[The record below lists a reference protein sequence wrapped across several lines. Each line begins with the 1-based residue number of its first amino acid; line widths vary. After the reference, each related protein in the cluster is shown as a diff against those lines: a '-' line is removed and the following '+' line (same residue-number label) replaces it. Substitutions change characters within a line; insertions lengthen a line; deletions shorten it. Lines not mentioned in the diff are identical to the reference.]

1 MEQKQ
6 ERIKQLRQLVSKD
19 SMENAYYCFSPK
31 GARCICCHMFDSLIN
46 CSTRL
51 APGNPSDPSL
61 AKNYSV
67 WVIYYAAR
75 LHY

>member
-19 SMENAYYCFSPK
+19 SMENTYYCFIPK
-31 GARCICCHMFDSLIN
+31 GAHYICCQRFDSLIN

-51 APGNPSDPSL
+51 APENSSGPSL

-67 WVIYYAAR
+67 W
-75 LHY
+75 